1 MGLVKARRWWW
12 WWCVEK
18 RKNTFHTVTI
28 FSNKSFQFFLSWK
41 DFVLLRAPL
50 SLIIM
55 LIYSAFC
62 LRILEQSWNQNNK
75 SWMVAKIKATIC
87 FCVWK
92 SSSNFLVCN
101 LAAGCEHVCECDL
114 GPWQT
119 TGNPQWHLL
128 IAWLLEMEWS
138 APPDVLKE
146 ENKRRMSRRRR
157 QKLYW
162 GSTRSQ
168 ECYICCIIES
178 QQLLEF
184 TDKGGSSV
192 RSIIYPTSCSN

>member
-41 DFVLLRAPL
+41 DFVLFRAPL

-92 SSSNFLVCN
+92 SSSNFPSLQLGSWMWTCMWMWPGSMAN
-101 LAAGCEHVCECDL
+101 HWQSTMAPACSLAL
-114 GPWQT
+114 GD
-119 TGNPQWHLL
+119 G
-128 IAWLLEMEWS
+128 
-138 APPDVLKE
+138 VK
-146 ENKRRMSRRRR
+146 
-157 QKLYW
+157 
-162 GSTRSQ
+162 
-168 ECYICCIIES
+168 C
-178 QQLLEF
+178 
-184 TDKGGSSV
+184 
-192 RSIIYPTSCSN
+192 TSWCFEGRK